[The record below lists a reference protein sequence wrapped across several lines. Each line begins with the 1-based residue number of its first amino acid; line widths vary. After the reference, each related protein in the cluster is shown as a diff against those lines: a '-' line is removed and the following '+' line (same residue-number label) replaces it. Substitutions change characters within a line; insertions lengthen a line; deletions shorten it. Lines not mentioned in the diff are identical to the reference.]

1 MKKEPSKEEYQQIVK
16 NLTPKHNSLLN
27 CTKAFVTGGTFCVLG
42 EVMKQLM
49 MKYLNLSKKDSLL
62 YVTIELILLSVLLT
76 GFNFYGKVTKFGGA
90 GGLVPITGFA
100 NSVASAAIEYQ
111 KEGQVFGIGVK
122 IFTIAGPV
130 ILYGIFSSFVVGL
143 IYLFTKQ
150 WGVVSMTSI
159 CGMQSLK
166 FENAPYLKGWASVAG
181 KKEGEGPLGNLI
193 DQIIEDPY
201 FGQES
206 WELAEGRFMK
216 QAAMLAISK
225 ADLHKKDIRYA
236 FAGDLLE
243 QNTATFSGMKELEI
257 PLFGLFGACSTVG
270 EAMSLAAMSVAGGF
284 AKHSLA
290 IASSHIGSAEKQF
303 RFPLEYGNQRP
314 LSATWT
320 VTGSGGFIV
329 SKEIGPVKIQGIT
342 TGKIV
347 DYGMEDPMNMGAC
360 MAPAAAEVL
369 YQHFVDFG
377 SKPEDYDA
385 VYTGDLGEVG
395 KKILLHL
402 LRENG
407 YDLSKVHGDCGIEI
421 YENETQDTHSGGS
434 GCACSAVVLASMI
447 IPKIIDGTWKK
458 VLFVPTGALMSK
470 TSFNEGENVAGI
482 AHAILLEGVR

>member
-1 MKKEPSKEEYQQIVK
+1 M
-16 NLTPKHNSLLN
+16 
-27 CTKAFVTGGTFCVLG
+27 
-42 EVMKQLM
+42 
-49 MKYLNLSKKDSLL
+49 
-62 YVTIELILLSVLLT
+62 
-76 GFNFYGKVTKFGGA
+76 
-90 GGLVPITGFA
+90 
-100 NSVASAAIEYQ
+100 
-111 KEGQVFGIGVK
+111 
-122 IFTIAGPV
+122 
-130 ILYGIFSSFVVGL
+130 
-143 IYLFTKQ
+143 
-150 WGVVSMTSI
+150 GVVSMTSI

-243 QNTATFSGMKELEI
+243 QNTA
-257 PLFGLFGACSTVG
+257 
-270 EAMSLAAMSVAGGF
+270 MSVAGGF
-284 AKHSLA
+284 ATQSLA

-360 MAPAAAEVL
+360 MAPAAAEVI

-447 IPKIIDGTWKK
+447 IPKLIDGTWKK

-482 AHAILLEGVR
+482 AHAIFLEGVR